1 MQKHH
6 NMTFDEIVKE
16 VVRVCKNNKVEHL
29 SLFGSYARGTQTER
43 SDIDFIAYG
52 VKDIETLRE
61 EIDKIMTLKKID
73 IFDYDE
79 VCNQYLREDMDEYG
93 RKIY

>member
-61 EIDKIMTLKKID
+61 MRL
-73 IFDYDE
+73 
-79 VCNQYLREDMDEYG
+79 
-93 RKIY
+93 

>member
-1 MQKHH
+1 MSMMSIETIIQEMIDICQKQG
-6 NMTFDEIVKE
+6 
-16 VVRVCKNNKVEHL
+16 VEHL
-29 SLFGSYARGTQTER
+29 ILFGSFATNTALER
-43 SDIDFIAYG
+43 SDIDFIVYG

-61 EIDKIMTLKKID
+61 EIDEIMTLKKID